1 MPGPTVTIAGT
12 EPEAVL
18 SVDRTNSISGMG
30 DILVEIGDTIFN
42 RQFGSGDRMVVDGG
56 SGTPWRGYVVG
67 KPTVESDG
75 VLEIEGLDDTYELKL
90 GTMDRVFFD
99 VDRGEAVRRA
109 VTQRT
114 SSAGTSAL
122 HTGSTTTPW
131 DSDASEF
138 ELCGFSSENIQER
151 GDDLV
156 FLGVRRGRS
165 APFYAEVSPPDA
177 APQDGGLLRL
187 TTRLLVND
195 PPNQVSG
202 TITYDDGGSGPAY
215 EWTNDFRGASF
226 ETLELQAED
235 AEPVPSIGGPALRY
249 RFGLDGGLSDNV
261 GVAIDYATA
270 TFFRTENRDNSIGV
284 SRVQDGTRDMVRRYS
299 GTVMQF
305 VEDMAAEEAYSV
317 TAEGGELVFGPSGAG
332 SPELS
337 IQRGSTPVVSAE
349 FNTDYDS
356 VTNQVVVTGD
366 ESNDVRV
373 TVTDDQSV
381 NFYGLSARS
390 EPIVNE
396 DIKTVREAQDLGE
409 SYLEKNAWNDTIAT
423 FEVAG
428 REYGTATAGSPIS
441 VSWPPRNLSGVF
453 AIRSAKARPSGVSE
467 VELGVRV

>member
-1 MPGPTVTIAGT
+1 MAAPNVTIAGT

-18 SVDRTNSISGMG
+18 SVDWSDSISGMG
-30 DILVEIGDTIFN
+30 DVLVEIGDTAFN
-42 RQFGSGDRMVVDGG
+42 RQFGSGDRITVDDG
-56 SGTPWRGYVVG
+56 SGPPWTGYVVG
-67 KPTVESDG
+67 KPVVESEG

-131 DSDASEF
+131 DSDAPEF
-138 ELCGFSSENIQER
+138 ELCGFTSENIQER

-156 FLGVRRGRS
+156 FAGAREGQS
-165 APFYAEVSPPDA
+165 APFYAEVSPADV
-177 APQDGGLLRL
+177 APADGGLLRL

-195 PPNQVSG
+195 PPNQISG
-202 TITYDDGGSGPAY
+202 TITYDDGGDGPAY
-215 EWTNDFRGASF
+215 EWTNDFRGAAF
-226 ETLELQAED
+226 ETLELRAED
-235 AEPVPSIGGPALRY
+235 AEPVPSQNGPVLRY
-249 RFGLDGGLSDNV
+249 EFRPGGGLSDNV

-284 SRVQDGTRDMVRRYS
+284 SRVQDGTRNIVRRYS

-337 IQRGSTPVVSAE
+337 IVRGSTPVVSAD
-349 FNTDYDS
+349 FNTDYGS

-366 ESNDVRV
+366 EDNDVSV

-381 NFYGLSARS
+381 DFYGLSARS
-390 EPIVNE
+390 EPLVNE
-396 DIKTVREAQDLGE
+396 NIKTVQEAQDLGE
-409 SYLEKNAWNDTIAT
+409 SYLQKNAWNDTVAT

-428 REYGTATAGSPIS
+428 REYGSATAGAPVS
-441 VSWPPRNLSGVF
+441 VDWPTRDLSGVF
-453 AIRSAKARPSGVSE
+453 AVRTAQANPSGVSE